1 LESAGR
7 TLVCS
12 VLFLD
17 IADYSQRPVAEQ
29 LQLKQ
34 AFNQALAA
42 ALEQVAP
49 RDRII
54 LDTGDGAAVTFMGD
68 PEDALFAAMA
78 MRDLAASVPVRL
90 GVNLGPVRLVKDLN
104 GQMNI
109 IGDGINVAQRV
120 MSFSRP
126 GQLLVSRSFYEV
138 VSCLSRDY
146 ATLFRHEGSRTDKHV
161 RAHEVYAVVGA
172 TPAPKRLDQVEAI
185 AQSTPPGAAGWL
197 TGSGPLG
204 LRRSA
209 LLAAPLAFLLI
220 VAGGVA
226 ARAMMPDEPSTK
238 GAPALG
244 AVAAQSEPA
253 AWVMR
258 AAPTQSGAR
267 APTVPVATPA
277 AGHSP
282 PPSSGTGPKD
292 RLPCRDRPS
301 ARRTAPRGARAACN
315 PAPRLDTRGPCR
327 APRFERL
334 LRDRQSPVPRDRAVD
349 VAPRA
354 LAWSRAWT
362 ARPRPPPASGN
373 CWEPRPAGPAV
384 TPRPRG
390 HQLARAKRHRMGLPW
405 PSFNRGREGYGLRY
419 FP

>member
-34 AFNQALAA
+34 AFNQALAV

-54 LDTGDGAAVTFMGD
+54 LDTGDGAAITFMGD

-78 MRDLAASVPVRL
+78 MRDLSPSVPVRL

-172 TPAPKRLDQVEAI
+172 TPGPRRLDEAE
-185 AQSTPPGAAGWL
+185 ARSESTSLGAAGWL
-197 TGSGPLG
+197 AGIGPLG

-209 LLAAPLAFLLI
+209 LVAAPLAFLLI
-220 VAGGVA
+220 VAGGV
-226 ARAMMPDEPSTK
+226 
-238 GAPALG
+238 
-244 AVAAQSEPA
+244 
-253 AWVMR
+253 
-258 AAPTQSGAR
+258 GAR
-267 APTVPVATPA
+267 ALMPDDPPVKGEAAKPAAKPVVQNPPPAAPA
-277 AGHSP
+277 AGGAAAIEPAPPPKKLVARAEKKPEKAKAEKTARGPGRLELAVAPWGEVLVDGKSRGVSP
-282 PPSSGTGPKD
+282 PLRMLEVSPGPHTIEI
-292 RLPCRDRPS
+292 RN
-301 ARRTAPRGARAACN
+301 TTF
-315 PAPRLDTRGPCR
+315 PAHVTRVEVKPGE
-327 APRFERL
+327 AVKIQHRFR
-334 LRDRQSPVPRDRAVD
+334 
-349 VAPRA
+349 
-354 LAWSRAWT
+354 
-362 ARPRPPPASGN
+362 
-373 CWEPRPAGPAV
+373 
-384 TPRPRG
+384 
-390 HQLARAKRHRMGLPW
+390 
-405 PSFNRGREGYGLRY
+405 
-419 FP
+419 

>member
-17 IADYSQRPVAEQ
+17 IADYSQKPVAEQ

-34 AFNQALAA
+34 AFNQALGV
-42 ALEQVAP
+42 ALEHVAS

-54 LDTGDGAAVTFMGD
+54 LDTGDGAAITFMGD
-68 PEDALFAAMA
+68 PEDALFAAVA
-78 MRDLAASVPVRL
+78 MRDLSPSVPVRL

-120 MSFSRP
+120 MSFARP

-172 TPAPKRLDQVEAI
+172 TPGPRRVDEAELRTE
-185 AQSTPPGAAGWL
+185 STARGPAGWL
-197 TGSGPLG
+197 AATGPLG

-209 LLAAPLAFLLI
+209 LVAAPLAFLLI

-226 ARAMMPDEPSTK
+226 ARSLLPGEKPRAKSEAPTPKPEPVK
-238 GAPALG
+238 
-244 AVAAQSEPA
+244 AVAAA
-253 AWVMR
+253 
-258 AAPTQSGAR
+258 
-267 APTVPVATPA
+267 PA
-277 AGHSP
+277 AGGAAVIGPEAPPKKLIEKKAEKARPEKLAKAQGAGRLELAVAPWGEVLVDGKSRGVSP
-282 PPSSGTGPKD
+282 PL
-292 RLPCRDRPS
+292 RMLEVS
-301 ARRTAPRGARAACN
+301 AGAHTIEIRN
-315 PAPRLDTRGPCR
+315 STFPAHVARVEVKPGE
-327 APRFERL
+327 AVKIQHRFR
-334 LRDRQSPVPRDRAVD
+334 
-349 VAPRA
+349 
-354 LAWSRAWT
+354 
-362 ARPRPPPASGN
+362 
-373 CWEPRPAGPAV
+373 
-384 TPRPRG
+384 
-390 HQLARAKRHRMGLPW
+390 
-405 PSFNRGREGYGLRY
+405 
-419 FP
+419 

>member
-1 LESAGR
+1 MESAGR

-146 ATLFRHEGSRTDKHV
+146 MNLFRHEGSRTDKHV
-161 RAHEVYAVVGA
+161 REHEVYSVVGG
-172 TPAPKRLDQVEAI
+172 APMARRV
-185 AQSTPPGAAGWL
+185 AQTESMVQARDGGWL
-197 TGSGPLG
+197 AGMGPLG

-209 LLAAPLAFLLI
+209 LLAAPLAFFLVI
-220 VAGGVA
+220 GAAVA
-226 ARAMMPDEPSTK
+226 ARTMLESS
-238 GAPALG
+238 APAAPSRTSAA
-244 AVAAQSEPA
+244 AVDGKFDKKLVARLEKKPERPNDKTAASAEPA
-253 AWVMR
+253 RVELAVLPWGEVLVDGKSR
-258 AAPTQSGAR
+258 G
-267 APTVPVATPA
+267 V
-277 AGHSP
+277 SP
-282 PPSSGTGPKD
+282 P
-292 RLPCRDRPS
+292 L
-301 ARRTAPRGARAACN
+301 RT
-315 PAPRLDTRGPCR
+315 LDI
-327 APRFERL
+327 
-334 LRDRQSPVPRDRAVD
+334 
-349 VAPRA
+349 
-354 LAWSRAWT
+354 
-362 ARPRPPPASGN
+362 
-373 CWEPRPAGPAV
+373 PAGSHTIEIRNSTFPSHVEKVNVKAGEAI
-384 TPRPRG
+384 RI
-390 HQLARAKRHRMGLPW
+390 RHR
-405 PSFNRGREGYGLRY
+405 FQK
-419 FP
+419 